1 MQYLAALLLA
11 MAPFP
16 AMAAA
21 SAGESAAM
29 ILRTVGAA
37 VQLAGFLT
45 VATALWRIALPS
57 AEAERR
63 VSKMIALLLIG
74 VVMVGGPESAG
85 MGMFSRTS
93 ADVPDT
99 ARPAEATASSPIGT
113 SVDPTAPTI
122 LDDAGF
128 WGSLNRPVGGVAAE
142 GIARI
147 SLLQIILSLLATLAA
162 VILVAALRS
171 REDDGETADPAVG
184 RRVEAGRAGAGRT
197 GNARAGDA
205 LAGDARTGASGGGS
219 LQSGVVQGDASLL
232 ALIPKLR
239 DWLVRWYG
247 LVRDAALEARRR
259 IEIFARR
266 FGIVTRTEG
275 GTAAVSMVMSEVRAG
290 GGDVLARIEGYFD
303 RASEKGLSNGGASAK
318 AVVNASWILR
328 SQGIPAGRTAV
339 ADLAVRI
346 AAILGERADPEQVA
360 VRLAAV
366 LDVEELGAP
375 EIWVERVGDRYYVAA
390 PGDVAAGMA
399 NLRRVD
405 AARVDWIESATS
417 WCLRPSGRR
426 EIRPLVARPTPE
438 PEGTTPSTSLR
449 IRSMVR
455 DLKGKIAQ

>member
-11 MAPFP
+11 MVPLP
-16 AMAAA
+16 ALAAA

-37 VQLAGFLT
+37 VQLVGFLT

-57 AEAERR
+57 AETERR

-85 MGMFSRTS
+85 MGMFSRTT
-93 ADVPDT
+93 ADLPDT

-128 WGSLNRPVGGVAAE
+128 WGSLNKPVGGVAAE

-147 SLLQIILSLLATLAA
+147 SLLQIILTLLTVLAV
-162 VILVAALRS
+162 VILAAALRA
-171 REDDGETADPAVG
+171 REDDDETAGPAAA
-184 RRVEAGRAGAGRT
+184 RRAEK
-197 GNARAGDA
+197 ARAKA
-205 LAGDARTGASGGGS
+205 PGGS
-219 LQSGVVQGDASLL
+219 GLHSGMGQGDASLI
-232 ALIPKLR
+232 ALILKLR
-239 DWLVRWYG
+239 DWLVHWYG
-247 LVRDAALEARRR
+247 LARDAALEAKHR

-275 GTAAVSMVMSEVRAG
+275 GTAAVNMVMSEVRAG
-290 GGDVLARIEGYFD
+290 GGDVLARLEGYFEK
-303 RASEKGLSNGGASAK
+303 ASEKGLSNGGASAR
-318 AVVNASWILR
+318 ATVNASWILR
-328 SQGIPAGRTAV
+328 SQGMPAGRTAV
-339 ADLAVRI
+339 ADLAGRI
-346 AAILGERADPEQVA
+346 VAILDGKADHEQVA
-360 VRLAAV
+360 ARLAAV

-390 PGDVAAGMA
+390 PEDVAAGIA

-405 AARVDWIESATS
+405 ASKVDWIESATS

-426 EIRPLVARPTPE
+426 EIRPLLARPAPQ
-438 PEGTTPSTSLR
+438 PEGTAPSTSLR

>member
-1 MQYLAALLLA
+1 MHYLAALLLA
-11 MAPFP
+11 MVPLP

-21 SAGESAAM
+21 SAGESAAI

-37 VQLAGFLT
+37 VQLVGFLT

-57 AEAERR
+57 AETERR

-85 MGMFSRTS
+85 MGMFSRTT

-122 LDDAGF
+122 LDDVGF
-128 WGSLNRPVGGVAAE
+128 WGSLNKPVGGVAAE

-147 SLLQIILSLLATLAA
+147 SLLQIILTLLTVLAV
-162 VILVAALRS
+162 VILAAALRA
-171 REDDGETADPAVG
+171 REDENETSGPAAG
-184 RRVEAGRAGAGRT
+184 RRAGT
-197 GNARAGDA
+197 ARA
-205 LAGDARTGASGGGS
+205 RTPGGGG
-219 LQSGVVQGDASLL
+219 LHSGMGQGDASLI
-232 ALIPKLR
+232 ALILKLR
-239 DWLVRWYG
+239 DWLVHWYG
-247 LVRDAALEARRR
+247 LARDAALEAKRR

-275 GTAAVSMVMSEVRAG
+275 GTAAVSMVVSEVRAG
-290 GGDVLARIEGYFD
+290 GGDVLARLEGFFEK
-303 RASEKGLSNGGASAK
+303 ASEKRLSSGGASAK

-328 SQGIPAGRTAV
+328 SQGVPAGRTAV
-339 ADLAVRI
+339 ADLAKRI
-346 AAILGERADPEQVA
+346 AAILGERADPEQVVA
-360 VRLAAV
+360 RLAAV

-375 EIWVERVGDRYYVAA
+375 EIWVERVGDRYYAAA
-390 PGDVAAGMA
+390 PEDVAAGIA

-405 AARVDWIESATS
+405 ASKVDWIESATS

-426 EIRPLVARPTPE
+426 EIRPLTARPAPQH
-438 PEGTTPSTSLR
+438 EGTTPSTTLR